1 MEWFIW
7 RCVSSIQVN
16 LARWLWLTIFVSS
29 IKISESNF
37 EFLQQPV
44 SQTVQEGGQVT
55 FNCGVSTHRKISYQ
69 WQHNN
74 RTIRTDRQPR
84 FTIRSDGSL
93 RITNADLDDS
103 GIYQCTAVAKAKR
116 SQAVRK
122 KAKSRPATL
131 VVEGMCDKAEIVTR
145 PAHTTKFAIGTE
157 FSLGCR
163 CRSSSRGLVRWIKN
177 GDTVSQVRGHLSLDN
192 IWLNINGSSFADSGN
207 YTCYV
212 TIDKL
217 GTAKSEKLEIWVG
230 KKPQIIV
237 PPPYRSSAVIGLEM
251 HLHCLATGTPPPVV
265 RWYYIGPVWSE
276 HVKNSIHNG
285 SAYRVHNNGT
295 LVIGSITEKNVGFY
309 ECAASNVIGTATKK
323 AGIYLPVK
331 FLTKP
336 QNTTVVIGKSAFLHC
351 NATGSPE
358 PVVSWRKEEGE
369 RDEKRF
375 KQLKNGTLLIR
386 DARMS
391 DAGQY
396 LCIAANQ
403 LDLKETKVTLRV
415 VESEV
420 IRLSPSHKYSIEA
433 FLGGRRKITC
443 EFHGRPP
450 IKVRWYMV
458 GKKPLPARIE
468 QHGSSL
474 IIQKVALSDA
484 GQYFCHGYNVFSS
497 LTAYV
502 NVSVYDPLRFVQT
515 PKNQTAF
522 IGESVWFHCAAT
534 GSPKPKVTWLKHDQ
548 GGRPLDAE
556 KYKVFKNGSLVI
568 KNVGSGDSGRYF
580 CIAATRVDLRQKT
593 VHLVVKERPTQAQTG
608 PIPVAASNSAPMSYS
623 FVVTAAVVFLT
634 VIIARGNFRW

>member
-1 MEWFIW
+1 MQLRVCNRTTRIQAGRFKSVSSLTCFSSIAASKTWAASYFALWSFCLMEWFIW

-16 LARWLWLTIFVSS
+16 LARWLWLTILVSS

-37 EFLQQPV
+37 EFLQHPV

-55 FNCGVSTHRKISYQ
+55 FNCGVSTHRKISFQ

-131 VVEGMCDKAEIVTR
+131 LVEGMCDKAEIVTR

-295 LVIGSITEKNVGFY
+295 LVIGSITEKIVGFY

-336 QNTTVVIGKSAFLHC
+336 QNTTVVIGKSAFLYC
-351 NATGSPE
+351 NATASPE

-415 VESEV
+415 V
-420 IRLSPSHKYSIEA
+420 
-433 FLGGRRKITC
+433 
-443 EFHGRPP
+443 
-450 IKVRWYMV
+450 
-458 GKKPLPARIE
+458 
-468 QHGSSL
+468 
-474 IIQKVALSDA
+474 
-484 GQYFCHGYNVFSS
+484 
-497 LTAYV
+497 
-502 NVSVYDPLRFVQT
+502 DPLRFVQT

-556 KYKVFKNGSLVI
+556 KYKVFKNGSLLI
-568 KNVGSGDSGRYF
+568 KNVRSADSGRYF

-593 VHLVVKERPTQAQTG
+593 VHLVVKEQPTQAESG
-608 PIPVAASNSAPMSYS
+608 PVPVAASNSAPMSYS